1 MDLPIVF
8 PPLVA
13 SGASVIVSNI
23 AVFLSRKGFAM
34 TPSSQHERRLG
45 DMTSGSG
52 RLDGVRV
59 LIYSHDSF
67 GLGHLRRC
75 RAIAHALVDRFK
87 GLHVLIVCGS
97 QIAGAFDFRARV
109 DFVKVP
115 SVIKLYN
122 GEYTS
127 ISEHIDIAETIELR
141 KALIL
146 CTAQSFKP
154 DIMIVDKEP
163 FGLHEEL
170 KPTLSFLKSS
180 GCVLAL
186 GLRDVMDAPHLLD
199 AEWARKGMVHKI
211 ETFFDQL
218 WVYGPEDFYDPLE
231 GLSIPQTIRNR
242 VQWTGYLH
250 RDIPG
255 LASRGPVSMPQGGLL
270 VTAGGGGDG
279 AELFRQVVGAYAH
292 DATLTNPALL
302 VLGPFM
308 STEDRDDIRR
318 RASTIPALSIVDFD
332 NRMEALMD
340 ECAAVVSMGGYNTF
354 CEILS
359 LNKNALLVPRIHPR
373 QEQFIRARRA
383 AELGLI
389 DMLHPSE
396 ADDPAKMAAALHA
409 LAARKPRDKGRYVAD
424 MTGLMQIGDLVYD
437 AVKHR
442 EQPELR
448 VIAGGRHRDP

>member
-1 MDLPIVF
+1 MN
-8 PPLVA
+8 PP
-13 SGASVIVSNI
+13 S
-23 AVFLSRKGFAM
+23 F
-34 TPSSQHERRLG
+34 HDRRLHEG
-45 DMTSGSG
+45 GISAS

-75 RAIAHALVDRFK
+75 RAIAHALVDQFK

-127 ISEHIDIAETIELR
+127 INEHIDIAETIELR

-170 KPTLSFLKSS
+170 KPTLSFLKSH
-180 GCVLAL
+180 GCSLVL
-186 GLRDVMDAPHLLD
+186 GLRDVMDAPHLLQ
-199 AEWARKGMVHKI
+199 AEWERKGMMAKI

-218 WVYGPEDFYDPLE
+218 WVYGPQDFWDPLE
-231 GLSIPQTIRNR
+231 GLQVSPSIRQR
-242 VQWTGYLH
+242 VRWTGYLH
-250 RDIPG
+250 RDIPVSP
-255 LASRGPVSMPQGGLL
+255 SRGAVTIPHDGLL

-279 AELFRQVVGAYAH
+279 ADLFRQLVGAYAF
-292 DATLTNPALL
+292 DPTLLKPALL

-308 STEDRDDIRR
+308 STEDREDIRN
-318 RASTIPALSIVDFD
+318 RAASIPSLSIVDFD

-340 ECAAVVSMGGYNTF
+340 DCAAVVSMGGYNTF

-359 LNKNALLVPRIHPR
+359 LNKNALLVPRVHPR
-373 QEQFIRARRA
+373 QEQFIRAKRA
-383 AELGLI
+383 AELGLVA
-389 DMLHPSE
+389 MLHPDE
-396 ADDPAKMAAALHA
+396 ADDPIQMARALHS
-409 LAARKPRDKGRYVAD
+409 LSRKVKTDERGYQAD
-424 MTGLMQIGDLVYD
+424 MTGLKRISDLVYD
-437 AVKHR
+437 TVKHR
-442 EQPELR
+442 EPPLR
-448 VIAGGRHRDP
+448 VIAGGRHRDT

>member
-1 MDLPIVF
+1 MIESMKNVLNSDHM
-8 PPLVA
+8 A
-13 SGASVIVSNI
+13 SSA
-23 AVFLSRKGFAM
+23 
-34 TPSSQHERRLG
+34 
-45 DMTSGSG
+45 G
-52 RLDGVRV
+52 RLEGVRV

-75 RAIAHALVDRFK
+75 RAIAHALVDQFK

-127 ISEHIDIAETIELR
+127 INEHIDIAETIELR

-170 KPTLSFLKSS
+170 KPTLSFLKSH

-186 GLRDVMDAPHLLD
+186 GLRDVMDAPHLLQK
-199 AEWARKGMVHKI
+199 EWERKGMFAKI
-211 ETFFDQL
+211 ETYFDQL
-218 WVYGPEDFYDPLE
+218 WVYGPEDFWDPLE
-231 GLSIPQTIRNR
+231 GLTASQQMRNR
-242 VQWTGYLH
+242 VRWTGYLH
-250 RDIPG
+250 REIPVSP
-255 LASRGPVSMPQGGLL
+255 SRGAVTIPPDALL

-279 AELFRQVVGAYAH
+279 ADLFRQVIGAYAY
-292 DATLTNPALL
+292 DKTLTNPALL

-308 STEDRDDIRR
+308 STEDREDIRE
-318 RASTIPALSIVDFD
+318 RAAGIPVLSIVDFD

-340 ECAAVVSMGGYNTF
+340 DCAAVISMGGYNTF

-359 LNKNALLVPRIHPR
+359 LGKRALLVPRVHPR
-373 QEQFIRARRA
+373 QEQYIRAKRA
-383 AELGLI
+383 AELGLV
-389 DMLHPSE
+389 DMLHPDQ
-396 ADDPAKMAAALHA
+396 ANDPARMAEALHTV
-409 LAARKPRDKGRYVAD
+409 LRIKHENKPVYKAD
-424 MTGLMQIGDLVYD
+424 MSGLMAISRLVYD

-442 EQPELR
+442 EQPGLR
-448 VIAGGRHRDP
+448 VVSGG

>member
-1 MDLPIVF
+1 MN
-8 PPLVA
+8 PPPF
-13 SGASVIVSNI
+13 ND
-23 AVFLSRKGFAM
+23 
-34 TPSSQHERRLG
+34 RRLDEFG
-45 DMTSGSG
+45 QSSG

-127 ISEHIDIAETIELR
+127 INEHIDIAETIELR

-163 FGLHEEL
+163 FGLHDEL
-170 KPTLSFLKSS
+170 KPTLSFLKSH

-186 GLRDVMDAPHLLD
+186 GLRDVMDAPRLLQ
-199 AEWARKGMVHKI
+199 AEWERKGMFAKI
-211 ETFFDQL
+211 ETYFDQV
-218 WVYGPEDFYDPLE
+218 WVYGPKDFWDPLE
-231 GLSIPQTIRNR
+231 GLSMSQSVRQR
-242 VQWTGYLH
+242 ARWTGYLR
-250 RDIPG
+250 RDIPF
-255 LASRGPVSMPQGGLL
+255 APSRGAVIIPHDGLL

-279 AELFRQVVGAYAH
+279 ADLFRQVVGAYAH
-292 DATLTNPALL
+292 DATLTRPALL

-308 STEDRDDIRR
+308 STEDREDIRQ
-318 RASTIPALSIVDFD
+318 RAAAIPALSIVDFD

-340 ECAAVVSMGGYNTF
+340 DCAAVVSMGGYNTF

-359 LNKNALLVPRIHPR
+359 LNKTALLVPRVHPR
-373 QEQFIRARRA
+373 EEQYIRAKRA
-383 AELGLI
+383 TELGLVT
-389 DMLHPSE
+389 MLHPDD
-396 ADDPAKMAAALHA
+396 ADKPHLMAAALHA
-409 LAARKPRDKGRYVAD
+409 LVRKGPESKGGYQAD
-424 MTGLMQIGDLVYD
+424 MTGLMNIGDLVYD

-442 EQPELR
+442 ETPDLR
-448 VIAGGRHRDP
+448 IVAGGRHRDQ

>member
-1 MDLPIVF
+1 MNRFPHQDLR
-8 PPLVA
+8 
-13 SGASVIVSNI
+13 SVEFS
-23 AVFLSRKGFAM
+23 AV
-34 TPSSQHERRLG
+34 T
-45 DMTSGSG
+45 G

-75 RAIAHALVDRFK
+75 RAIAHALVDQFK
-87 GLHVLIVCGS
+87 GLHVLIICGS

-127 ISEHIDIAETIELR
+127 INEHIDIAETIELR

-154 DIMIVDKEP
+154 DIMIVDKEA

-170 KPTLSFLKSS
+170 KPTLSFLKSH

-186 GLRDVMDAPHLLD
+186 GLRDVMDAPHLLQ
-199 AEWARKGMVHKI
+199 AEWERKGMLAKI
-211 ETFFDQL
+211 EAFFDQI
-218 WVYGPEDFYDPLE
+218 WVYGPQDLWDPLAT
-231 GLSIPQTIRNR
+231 LAISQQIRQR
-242 VQWTGYLH
+242 VRWTGYLH
-250 RDIPG
+250 REIPV
-255 LASRGPVSMPQGGLL
+255 APSRGAVTIPPDGLL

-279 AELFRQVVGAYAH
+279 ADLFRQVVGAYAH
-292 DATLTNPALL
+292 DPSLTKPALL

-308 STEDRDDIRR
+308 RTEDREDIRQ
-318 RASTIPALSIVDFD
+318 RARAIKAISIVDFD

-340 ECAAVVSMGGYNTF
+340 DCAAVVSMGGYNTF

-359 LNKNALLVPRIHPR
+359 LKKNALLVPRVHPR
-373 QEQFIRARRA
+373 QEQFIRAKRA
-383 AELGLI
+383 AELGLV
-389 DMLHPSE
+389 DMLHPDQ
-396 ADDPAKMAAALHA
+396 ADDPAQMATALHKLKRRA
-409 LAARKPRDKGRYVAD
+409 LDWQGSYSAD
-424 MTGLMQIGDLVYD
+424 MTGLRKISELVYD

-442 EQPELR
+442 EQPEFR
-448 VIAGGRHRDP
+448 VIAGGRHREP

>member
-1 MDLPIVF
+1 MVDH
-8 PPLVA
+8 
-13 SGASVIVSNI
+13 GA
-23 AVFLSRKGFAM
+23 A
-34 TPSSQHERRLG
+34 
-45 DMTSGSG
+45 SG

-127 ISEHIDIAETIELR
+127 INEHIDIAETIELR

-170 KPTLSFLKSS
+170 KPTLSFLKSH

-186 GLRDVMDAPHLLD
+186 GLRDVMDAPHLLQ
-199 AEWARKGMVHKI
+199 AEWDRKGMVAKI
-211 ETFFDQL
+211 ETYFDQL
-218 WVYGPEDFYDPLE
+218 WVYGPEDFWNPLD
-231 GLSIPQTIRNR
+231 GLAMPQSMRQR
-242 VQWTGYLH
+242 VRWTGYLH
-250 RDIPG
+250 REIPV
-255 LASRGPVSMPQGGLL
+255 APSRGAVTIPEDGLL

-279 AELFRQVVGAYAH
+279 ADLFRQVVGAYAH
-292 DATLTNPALL
+292 DATLTRPALL

-308 STEDRDDIRR
+308 STEDREDIRG
-318 RASTIPALSIVDFD
+318 RAAAIPALSIVDFD

-340 ECAAVVSMGGYNTF
+340 DCAAVVSMGGYNTF

-359 LNKNALLVPRIHPR
+359 LNKNALLIPRVHPR
-373 QEQFIRARRA
+373 EEQFIRARRA
-383 AELGLI
+383 AELGLVT
-389 DMLHPSE
+389 MLHPDE
-396 ADDPAKMAAALHA
+396 ADQPHIMAAALHA
-409 LAARKPRDKGRYVAD
+409 LSRRKVDETIAYKAD
-424 MTGLMQIGDLVYD
+424 MTGLMNIGDLVYD

-442 EQPELR
+442 EQPDLR
-448 VIAGGRHRDP
+448 VIAGGRHREP

>member
-1 MDLPIVF
+1 ML
-8 PPLVA
+8 
-13 SGASVIVSNI
+13 
-23 AVFLSRKGFAM
+23 
-34 TPSSQHERRLG
+34 TCHPSATSDTGSSRRLE
-45 DMTSGSG
+45 
-52 RLDGVRV
+52 GVRV

-75 RAIAHALVDRFK
+75 RAIAHSLVDQFK
-87 GLHVLIVCGS
+87 GLHVLIICGS

-127 ISEHIDIAETIELR
+127 INEHIDIAETIELR

-170 KPTLSFLKSS
+170 KPALSFLKSH

-186 GLRDVMDAPHLLD
+186 GLRDVMDAPDLLQK
-199 AEWARKGMVHKI
+199 EWERKGMFAKV
-211 ETFFDQL
+211 ETYFDQL
-218 WVYGPEDFYDPLE
+218 WVYGPENFWDPLQ
-231 GLSIPQTIRNR
+231 GLSVSQAVKNR
-242 VQWTGYLH
+242 VRWTGYLH
-250 RDIPG
+250 REIPV
-255 LASRGPVSMPQGGLL
+255 APSRGGITLPDNAIL

-279 AELFRQVVGAYAH
+279 ADLFRQVTGAYGY
-292 DATLTNPALL
+292 DKTLTNPALL

-308 STEDRDDIRR
+308 STEDREDIRQ
-318 RASTIPALSIVDFD
+318 RAASIPAITIVDFD

-340 ECAAVVSMGGYNTF
+340 DCAAVISMGGYNTF

-359 LNKNALLVPRIHPR
+359 LGKRALLVPRVHPR
-373 QEQFIRARRA
+373 QEQYIRAKRA
-383 AELGLI
+383 AELGLVN
-389 DMLHPSE
+389 MLHPDDANNPEIMAKALHQVLALKPTVTDNYE
-396 ADDPAKMAAALHA
+396 ADMAG
-409 LAARKPRDKGRYVAD
+409 LARIS
-424 MTGLMQIGDLVYD
+424 QFVYD
-437 AVKHR
+437 AVSHR
-442 EQPELR
+442 ERPSLKI
-448 VIAGGRHRDP
+448 VDGGRSRE

>member
-1 MDLPIVF
+1 
-8 PPLVA
+8 
-13 SGASVIVSNI
+13 
-23 AVFLSRKGFAM
+23 M
-34 TPSSQHERRLG
+34 TPVSQHEHKLG
-45 DMTSGSG
+45 DASYGSG

-75 RAIAHALVDRFK
+75 RTIAHALVDQFK

-127 ISEHIDIAETIELR
+127 INEHIDIAETIELR

-146 CTAQSFKP
+146 CTAQSFRP

-170 KPTLSFLKSS
+170 KPTLAFLKAH

-186 GLRDVMDAPHLLD
+186 GLRDVMDAPDLLQ
-199 AEWARKGMVHKI
+199 AEWDRKGMVAKI
-211 ETFFDQL
+211 EKHFDQL
-218 WVYGPEDFYDPLE
+218 WVYGPQDFWDPLQ
-231 GLSIPQTIRNR
+231 GLEIPATLRQRLR
-242 VQWTGYLH
+242 WTGYLH
-250 RDIPG
+250 REIPV
-255 LASRGPVSMPQGGLL
+255 APSRGSVTIPPDGLL

-279 AELFRQVVGAYAH
+279 ADLFRQVVNAYAH
-292 DATLTNPALL
+292 DATLTRPALL

-308 STEDRDDIRR
+308 STEDREEIRQ
-318 RASTIPALSIVDFD
+318 RATSIEALSIVDFD
-332 NRMEALMD
+332 NRMEALID
-340 ECAAVVSMGGYNTF
+340 DCAAVVSMGGYNTF

-359 LNKNALLVPRIHPR
+359 LDKTALLVPRVHPR
-373 QEQFIRARRA
+373 QEQLIRARRA
-383 AELGLI
+383 AELGLVS
-389 DMLHPSE
+389 MLHPDE
-396 ADDPAKMAAALHA
+396 ASDPARMATALRA
-409 LAARKPRDKGRYVAD
+409 LTRRDRRHEAPYHAD
-424 MTGLMQIGDLVYD
+424 MTGLKRVSELVYD

-442 EQPELR
+442 EPGLR
-448 VIAGGRHRDP
+448 MVVGGRRREP